1 MTAPASARRPRGAVL
16 RTTTGERGERV
27 LTMEG
32 RLDGASTA
40 RLWREATAAARSAG
54 DGALVVEADGVEY
67 CDGAGAALLAAIEE
81 LAEQGGGR
89 FELRGLRDDLRELV
103 AMVAPSKREAPPPP
117 PEPSFL
123 VRLGRGG
130 VQVGRELRR
139 LVSFTG
145 EAVVALAMV
154 ARHPRQLRVRDT
166 IAIAER
172 AGLGAIPIVVGVG
185 FLLGLILAFQGA
197 IPMKRFAAEIFVA
210 DLLGLSMLRELGP
223 LMAAILLTARSG
235 SAFAAEIGTM
245 KVNEEIDAL
254 TTMGLEPVRFLVV
267 PRVLAAMAVVPA
279 LAMATSLSGLAGGLL
294 VYRSLGF
301 PTVTFVNRV
310 VDMVEPFD
318 VAGGLMKAM
327 VFGVIVAAV
336 GCMRGI
342 DTGQGAQAV
351 GISTTSAVVTG
362 IVAIAIADGIF
373 AIVFYVLGI

>member
-1 MTAPASARRPRGAVL
+1 MTAPARRNRGAVL
-16 RTTTGERGERV
+16 RTTTGEHGERV
-27 LTMEG
+27 LTLEG
-32 RLDGASTA
+32 RLDGSSTA
-40 RLWREATAAARSAG
+40 RLWREATAAARSSG
-54 DGALVVEADGVEY
+54 DRALVVDAAGVDY

-81 LAEQGGGR
+81 LAEDGGGG

-103 AMVAPSKREAPPPP
+103 ALVAPSKREAAPPPP
-117 PEPSFL
+117 APSYL

-130 VQVGRELRR
+130 VQVGRDLRR

-172 AGLGAIPIVVGVG
+172 AGIGAIPIVVGVG

-279 LAMATSLSGLAGGLL
+279 LAMATSLSGLVGGLM

-327 VFGVIVAAV
+327 VFGILVAGV
-336 GCMRGI
+336 GCLRGI

-351 GISTTSAVVTG
+351 GISTTSAVVSG
-362 IVAIAIADGIF
+362 IVAIAITDGIF
-373 AIVFYVLGI
+373 AIMFYVLGI

>member
-1 MTAPASARRPRGAVL
+1 VL
-16 RTTTGERGERV
+16 RTTTSERGDRV
-27 LTMEG
+27 LAIEG
-32 RLDGASTA
+32 RLDASSTA
-40 RLWREATAAARSAG
+40 RLWREATTEARSAG
-54 DGALVVEADGVEY
+54 PQTLVVEAGGVEY
-67 CDGAGAALLAAIEE
+67 CDGAGAALLAAIQD

-89 FELRGLRDDLRELV
+89 FELRGPRDDLRELV
-103 AMVAPSKREAPPPP
+103 ALEAPTPPEEAPPAPA
-117 PEPSFL
+117 PSFL
-123 VRLGRGG
+123 VRLGRGSI
-130 VQVGRELRR
+130 ELARGQRR

-145 EAVVALAMV
+145 EAVLALAAV
-154 ARHPRQLRVRDT
+154 VRHPRQLRVRDT

-172 AGLGAIPIVVGVG
+172 AGIGALPIVIGVG

-197 IPMKRFAAEIFVA
+197 IPMRRFAAEIFVA

-223 LMAAILLTARSG
+223 LMGAILLTARSG

-279 LAMATSLSGLAGGLL
+279 LAMATSLSGLLGGLL

-301 PTVTFVNRV
+301 PTVTFVNRI

-318 VAGGLMKAM
+318 VIGGLMKAM
-327 VFGVIVAAV
+327 VFGIIVAAV
-336 GCMRGI
+336 GCLRGI

-351 GISTTSAVVTG
+351 GISTTSAVVSG
-362 IVAIAIADGIF
+362 IVGIAIADGMF
-373 AIVFYVLGI
+373 AVMFYVLGI

>member
-1 MTAPASARRPRGAVL
+1 MTTATSSRRGAVL
-16 RTTTGERGERV
+16 RTTTNERGDRV
-27 LTMEG
+27 LELEG
-32 RLDGASTA
+32 RLDASSTA
-40 RLWREATAAARSAG
+40 RLWRDAMAAARAAG
-54 DGALVVEADGVEY
+54 DRPLIVEAGAVDY

-81 LAEQGGGR
+81 AAEQGGGR
-89 FELRGLRDDLRELV
+89 FELRGLREDLRELV
-103 AMVAPSKREAPPPP
+103 ALVAPSRQQVAPPPP
-117 PEPSFL
+117 PPSFI
-123 VRLGRGG
+123 VRLGRSGI
-130 VQVGRELRR
+130 QTGRDLHR

-145 EAVVALAMV
+145 EAVIALASV
-154 ARHPRQLRVRDT
+154 IRHPRRLRVRDT
-166 IAIAER
+166 VAIAER
-172 AGLGAIPIVVGVG
+172 AGLGAMPIVVGVG

-279 LAMATSLSGLAGGLL
+279 LATATSLSGLLGGLL

-301 PTVTFVNRV
+301 PTVTFVNRI

-318 VAGGLMKAM
+318 VIGGLLKAM
-327 VFGVIVAAV
+327 VFGILVAGV
-336 GCMRGI
+336 GCLRGI
-342 DTGQGAQAV
+342 ETGHGAQAV
-351 GISTTSAVVTG
+351 GLSTTSAVVSG
-362 IVAIAIADGIF
+362 IVAIAVADGLF
-373 AIVFYVLGI
+373 AAMFYVLGI

>member
-1 MTAPASARRPRGAVL
+1 MTAPAPVGRRRGAVL
-16 RTTTGERGERV
+16 RTTTGERGECV
-27 LTMEG
+27 LTLEG
-32 RLDGASTA
+32 RLDGSSTA

-54 DGALVVEADGVEY
+54 NRTLVVEAGGVDY

-81 LAEQGGGR
+81 LADDGGGS

-103 AMVAPSKREAPPPP
+103 ALVAPSKGGAAAPTPA
-117 PEPSFL
+117 PSFL
-123 VRLGRGG
+123 VRLGRSSL
-130 VQVGRELRR
+130 QMGRDLRR

-145 EAVVALAMV
+145 EAVLALAAV

-172 AGLGAIPIVVGVG
+172 AGIGAIPIVVGVG

-279 LAMATSLSGLAGGLL
+279 LAMATSLSGLLGGLL

-318 VAGGLMKAM
+318 VFGGLLKAM
-327 VFGVIVAAV
+327 VFGILVAAV

-362 IVAIAIADGIF
+362 IVAIAITDGIF

>member
-1 MTAPASARRPRGAVL
+1 MTTATSSRRGAVL
-16 RTTTGERGERV
+16 RTTTSERGDRV
-27 LTMEG
+27 LELEG
-32 RLDGASTA
+32 RLDASSTA
-40 RLWREATAAARSAG
+40 RLWRDAMAAARAAG
-54 DGALVVEADGVEY
+54 DRPLIVEAGAVDY

-81 LAEQGGGR
+81 AAEQGGGR
-89 FELRGLRDDLRELV
+89 FELRGLREDLRELV
-103 AMVAPSKREAPPPP
+103 ALVAPSRQEVAPPPP
-117 PEPSFL
+117 PPSFI
-123 VRLGRGG
+123 VRLGRSGI
-130 VQVGRELRR
+130 QTGRDLHR

-145 EAVVALAMV
+145 EAVIALASV
-154 ARHPRQLRVRDT
+154 IRHPRRLRMRDT
-166 IAIAER
+166 VAIAER
-172 AGLGAIPIVVGVG
+172 AGLGAMPIVVGVG

-279 LAMATSLSGLAGGLL
+279 LATATSLSGLLGGLL

-301 PTVTFVNRV
+301 PTVTFINRI

-318 VAGGLMKAM
+318 VIGGLLKAM
-327 VFGVIVAAV
+327 VFGILVAGV
-336 GCMRGI
+336 GCLRGI
-342 DTGQGAQAV
+342 ETGHGAQAV
-351 GISTTSAVVTG
+351 GLSTTSAVVSG
-362 IVAIAIADGIF
+362 IVAIAVADGLF
-373 AIVFYVLGI
+373 AAMFYVLGI